1 MNRAE
6 SGRAACPPTRRVRNH
21 TPVTQT
27 FFLTLL
33 FAWASGWPKPCI
45 NSDGSPIEVVEGLME
60 ALIDFA
66 AVSGAIVFSMGVAL
80 SLEWFAL
87 NTLMKMMPVQQ
98 PAMVAEEA
106 ASD

>member
-1 MNRAE
+1 
-6 SGRAACPPTRRVRNH
+6 
-21 TPVTQT
+21 
-27 FFLTLL
+27 
-33 FAWASGWPKPCI
+33 
-45 NSDGSPIEVVEGLME
+45 ME

-66 AVSGAIVFSMGVAL
+66 AVSGAIVFSLGVAL

-106 ASD
+106 TSENIRDRPDACAGPRFPAANAQRNGSGGNRNCPKLFRASPALAD